1 MSVEGSE
8 VDQRTELRKER
19 PEVVVMVEPNVEG
32 SMLILYQLLS
42 AHLWGRG
49 VLGLSRVLNERKELF
64 LDLESFTPSLDMVSL
79 RRLNVESSR
88 TDPIYDSYSLARLE
102 VVLPSPVIR
111 KQLLLRKRSLLPMH
125 SMIAT

>member
-1 MSVEGSE
+1 M
-8 VDQRTELRKER
+8 DQRTELRKER

-32 SMLILYQLLS
+32 SMPILYELLS
-42 AHLWGRG
+42 AHLWGHG
-49 VLGLSRVLNERKELF
+49 VLGLGRVLNERKELF
-64 LDLESFTPSLDMVSL
+64 LDLESFTPSLNMVSL
-79 RRLNVESSR
+79 RRLNVESIL
-88 TDPIYDSYSLARLE
+88 TDPIYDAHSLARLE